1 MAGTFAESASNARTR
16 SLLPARAEATML
28 KKSDICSDIDEC
40 IAGAEVSL
48 EERNFLSFVFA
59 ACHREADQI
68 GLI

>member
-1 MAGTFAESASNARTR
+1 
-16 SLLPARAEATML
+16 ML

-68 GLI
+68 GQI